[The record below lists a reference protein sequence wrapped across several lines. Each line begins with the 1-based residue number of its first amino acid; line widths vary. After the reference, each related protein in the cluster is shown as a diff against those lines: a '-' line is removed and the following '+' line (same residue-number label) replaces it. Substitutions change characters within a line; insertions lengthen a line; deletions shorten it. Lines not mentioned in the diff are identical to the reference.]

1 MGKLTFEV
9 FTESCC
15 DGDSSSPND
24 MSARSC
30 GCDPGANW
38 LCTRHQV
45 EEEIR
50 RAQSE
55 VQQTDRED

>member
-1 MGKLTFEV
+1 MGKLTEAV
-9 FTESCC
+9 FAPSCC

-24 MSARSC
+24 MSAQSC
-30 GCDPGANW
+30 GCDRGANHK
-38 LCTRHQV
+38 CERHRI

-55 VQQTDRED
+55 IRQADRKD